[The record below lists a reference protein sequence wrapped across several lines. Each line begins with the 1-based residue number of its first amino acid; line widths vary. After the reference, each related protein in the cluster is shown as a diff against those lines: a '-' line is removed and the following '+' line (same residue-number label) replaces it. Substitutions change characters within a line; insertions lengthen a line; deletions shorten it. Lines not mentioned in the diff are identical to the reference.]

1 MDEKISENY
10 AKCYTA
16 NHISLMLAQNQF
28 VLHISIVTNSV
39 ATLWKEPDV
48 GNLMIDWDLY

>member
-1 MDEKISENY
+1 MKGFQKITLNIMQPS
-10 AKCYTA
+10 
-16 NHISLMLAQNQF
+16 HISLMLAQNQF

>member
-1 MDEKISENY
+1 MKRFQKITLNIIQPS
-10 AKCYTA
+10 
-16 NHISLMLAQNQF
+16 HISLMLAQNQF
-28 VLHISIVTNSV
+28 VMHISIVTNSV